1 MLHGVH
7 CEELE
12 VLVEVVNV
20 VVLEEADVVVVE
32 VVNVVVLE
40 VVDVVVLEVVNV
52 VVFEVVDVV
61 VLEVVDVVVVEVDVD
76 VVTLPSSCFGQEVYL
91 QGHLLMCSYRNPF
104 TCESS
109 LDTCC

>member
-20 VVLEEADVVVVE
+20 VVVEVVNVVVLEEADVVVVE
-32 VVNVVVLE
+32 LVN
-40 VVDVVVLEVVNV
+40 
-52 VVFEVVDVV
+52 VV